1 MEIEYSLTEEDILAL
16 TELQFQRVP
25 AYRGRMRML
34 RLGYPIIFTLVAI
47 GYWFLFKDW
56 RISTAL
62 FSFGLLA
69 YFIYPTYTHMRM
81 RQRIRRDYQKDEK
94 LRKTLG
100 KRKLVAAPE
109 GLQEYSSL
117 GKIKVKWKQ
126 ITGID
131 VTSDNTFISVKDIP
145 SIIIPKAQIQDEDSY
160 HRFVATCMSFWRGE
174 EKASVVEG

>member
-34 RLGYPIIFTLVAI
+34 RLGYPILFTLVSI

-56 RISTAL
+56 RISIAFFT
-62 FSFGLLA
+62 FGLFA
-69 YFIYPTYTHMRM
+69 YLVYPAYTRMRM
-81 RQRIRRDYQKDEK
+81 RQRIRRDYQKDQK

-100 KRKLVAAPE
+100 KRKLVATSE
-109 GLQEYSSL
+109 GLQETSSL

-126 ITGID
+126 VSDIE
-131 VTSDNTFISVKDIP
+131 VTADNTFISVKDIP
-145 SIIIPKAQIQDEDSY
+145 SIIIPKTQIQDEEAY

-174 EKASVVEG
+174 EKASVAQA